1 MLSPD
6 DHLPPQTVNADRP
19 VNLSVPSLFAAMPV
33 TALASI
39 LHRITGIVLFA
50 GMFFLC
56 YLLDL
61 ALANQAGFDRAAAV
75 LAAPAG
81 KFALWAILSALG
93 YHVAAGIKH
102 LLMDFHI
109 GDSFRAGRIGAWLSI
124 AIAVVLAVAAGI
136 WLW

>member
-1 MLSPD
+1 
-6 DHLPPQTVNADRP
+6 VNADRP
-19 VNLSVPSLFAAMPV
+19 VNLPLPRLFAAMPV
-33 TALASI
+33 TAVASI
-39 LHRITGIVLFA
+39 LHRFTGIVLFV
-50 GMFFLC
+50 GVFFLC

-61 ALANQAGFDRAAAV
+61 GMADQAGFERAAGV
-75 LAAPAG
+75 LAEPLG

-102 LLMDFHI
+102 LLMDFHV

-124 AIAVVLAVAAGI
+124 GVAVVLAVLAGL